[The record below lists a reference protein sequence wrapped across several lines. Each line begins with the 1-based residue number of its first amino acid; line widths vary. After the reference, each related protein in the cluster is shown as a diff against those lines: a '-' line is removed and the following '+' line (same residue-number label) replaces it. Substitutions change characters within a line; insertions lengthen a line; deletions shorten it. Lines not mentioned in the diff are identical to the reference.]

1 MIDSVLFNLHMMT
14 NGRLN
19 EWRKFPTV
27 KELFEDY
34 LTVNIFMCF
43 PRNASPEK
51 FGTCEKNGRD
61 GVREFQD

>member
-34 LTVNIFMCF
+34 LSRMD
-43 PRNASPEK
+43 S
-51 FGTCEKNGRD
+51 RD
-61 GVREFQD
+61 ISFHHIRPYVCALQEFI